1 MDDKGLT
8 VLGTNYWRSYALF
21 NAGVRR
27 EQAGDLESAEKL
39 YVEALKR
46 DPRNRGA
53 RLNLGALLLAGN
65 EHDRQRGIEQVKRAR
80 EESSQGPTVEADPI
94 YYASSVRLAATLYN
108 EKKATE
114 ALEVA
119 TDLLTRIDEKLAEM
133 DRLPQL
139 GRKMGTFFGALRGF
153 GILQV
158 ELTANVANNL
168 TQRYLAYLQKQMR
181 NASLEKTLKTMR
193 PGLVIMVVGLRAING
208 DEGAIAEMEADP
220 TLDCTT
226 PSAVQQY
233 NLACT
238 YSIAAEVTGKSNHLD
253 RALSHFAFA
262 QRLQPRHRTV
272 VEADESLR
280 HVRKERAQRFNEI
293 LEQYKPKP
301 RTATAPAAAAAATVL
316 PIASPT
322 VPLQQSA
329 PAS

>member
-1 MDDKGLT
+1 MNDKGLT

-27 EQAGDLESAEKL
+27 EQEGDLDSAEKL

-53 RLNLGALLLAGN
+53 RLNLGSLLLAGN
-65 EHDRQRGIEQVKRAR
+65 EQDRQRGIEQVKRAR
-80 EESSQGPTVEADPI
+80 EESSQAATVEADPI

-108 EKKATE
+108 EKKRGE
-114 ALEVA
+114 AQQIA
-119 TDLLTRIDEKLAEM
+119 TDLLKRIDEKLAEM

-139 GRKMGTFFGALRGF
+139 GRKMGRLFNALRGV
-153 GILQV
+153 GALQIA
-158 ELTANVANNL
+158 LTANVANNL

-193 PGLVIMVVGLRAING
+193 PSLVIMLAGLRAANG
-208 DEGAIAEMEADP
+208 DPLAIAEMEADP
-220 TLDCTT
+220 TLDCTM
-226 PSAVQQY
+226 PSSAQQY

-238 YSIAAEVTGKSNHLD
+238 YSIAAEMTRDERFLD
-253 RALSHFAFA
+253 RSLSHFAFA
-262 QRLQPRHRTV
+262 QRLQPRHQTV

-280 HVRKERAQRFNEI
+280 YVRKRRSKRFNEI

-301 RTATAPAAAAAATVL
+301 RTTAAAEKPAPVVQPVGGVQFGTGGTAT
-316 PIASPT
+316 I
-322 VPLQQSA
+322 
-329 PAS
+329 

>member
-1 MDDKGLT
+1 MGDKGLT

-27 EQAGDLESAEKL
+27 EQEGDLESAEKL

-65 EHDRQRGIEQVKRAR
+65 DHDRQRGIEQVKRAR
-80 EESSQGPTVEADPI
+80 EESSQGMTVEADPI

-108 EKKATE
+108 EKKEQE
-114 ALEVA
+114 ALNVA
-119 TDLLTRIDEKLAEM
+119 TDLLKRINEKLAEM

-139 GRKMGTFFGALRGF
+139 GRKMGKFFDTLRGI
-153 GILQV
+153 GILQIA
-158 ELTANVANNL
+158 LTANVANRL

-181 NASLEKTLKTMR
+181 NASLEKTLKTIR
-193 PGLVIMVVGLRAING
+193 PGLAIMVVGLRAFNG
-208 DEGAIAEMEADP
+208 DKGAIAEMEADP

-238 YSIAAEVTGKSNHLD
+238 YSIAAETTGEAGYLD

-280 HVRKERAQRFNEI
+280 YVRKERGQRFDEI
-293 LEQYKPKP
+293 IEHYKPKP
-301 RTATAPAAAAAATVL
+301 RAAASPEVPGTGQPQVPMAPVPAITATPA
-316 PIASPT
+316 
-322 VPLQQSA
+322 
-329 PAS
+329 

>member
-1 MDDKGLT
+1 MNHKGLT

-27 EQAGDLESAEKL
+27 EQEGDLESAEKL

-80 EESSQGPTVEADPI
+80 EESNQGPTVEADPI

-114 ALEVA
+114 AQEVA
-119 TDLLTRIDEKLAEM
+119 TDLLRRIDEKLAEM

-139 GRKMGTFFGALRGF
+139 GRKMGKLFDALRNIGF
-153 GILQV
+153 LQV
-158 ELTANVANNL
+158 AVTASVANRL

-193 PGLVIMVVGLRAING
+193 PSLVIMVAGLRAVNG
-208 DEGAIAEMEADP
+208 DQRAIAEMEADS
-220 TLDCTT
+220 TLDCTV
-226 PSAVQQY
+226 PSSAQQY

-238 YSIAAEVTGKSNHLD
+238 YSIAAEMSGDEKYLD
-253 RALSHFAFA
+253 RSLSHFAFA
-262 QRLQPRHRTV
+262 QRLQPRHQTV

-280 HVRKERAQRFNEI
+280 YVRKHRSKRFNEI

-301 RTATAPAAAAAATVL
+301 RTATAAATAHPM
-316 PIASPT
+316 PIAQPVGGIQMGTGGT
-322 VPLQQSA
+322 VTV
-329 PAS
+329 

>member
-27 EQAGDLESAEKL
+27 EQEGDLESAEKL

-65 EHDRQRGIEQVKRAR
+65 GHDRQRGIEQVKRAR
-80 EESSQGPTVEADPI
+80 EESSQGPAVEADPI

-108 EKKATE
+108 EKKEKE
-114 ALEVA
+114 ALDVA
-119 TDLLTRIDEKLAEM
+119 SDLQKRIDEKLAEM

-139 GRKMGTFFGALRGF
+139 GRKMGKFFGALRGI
-153 GILQV
+153 GILQIA
-158 ELTANVANNL
+158 LTANVANSL

-193 PGLVIMVVGLRAING
+193 PGLVIMVVGLRAFNG
-208 DEGAIAEMEADP
+208 DKGAIAEMEVDP

-238 YSIAAEVTGKSNHLD
+238 YSIAAEKTGEAGHLD

-262 QRLQPRHRTV
+262 QRLQPRHQTV

-280 HVRKERAQRFNEI
+280 YVRKERAQRFNEI

-301 RTATAPAAAAAATVL
+301 RTAASAPVVTATGQPPAPVGPPLTANTAPA
-316 PIASPT
+316 
-322 VPLQQSA
+322 
-329 PAS
+329 

>member
-1 MDDKGLT
+1 MNDKGLT

-27 EQAGDLESAEKL
+27 EQEGDLESAEKL

-80 EESSQGPTVEADPI
+80 EESSRGPTVEADPI

-108 EKKATE
+108 EKRAEE
-114 ALEVA
+114 ALKVA
-119 TDLLTRIDEKLAEM
+119 TDLLERIDEKLEIM

-139 GRKMGTFFGALRGF
+139 GRKMGKLFNALRGI
-153 GILQV
+153 GLLQIT
-158 ELTANVANNL
+158 LTASVANSL
-168 TQRYLAYLQKQMR
+168 TQRYLAYLHKQMR

-193 PGLVIMVVGLRAING
+193 PSLVIMVAGLRAVNG
-208 DEGAIAEMEADP
+208 DQRAIAEMEADP
-220 TLDCTT
+220 TLDCTV
-226 PSAVQQY
+226 PSPAQQY

-238 YSIAAEVTGKSNHLD
+238 YSIAAEVSHDEKYLD
-253 RALSHFAFA
+253 CSLSHFAFA

-272 VEADESLR
+272 VEADESLH
-280 HVRKERAQRFNEI
+280 HVRNERSKRFSEI

-301 RTATAPAAAAAATVL
+301 RTVKCAEPAPMAQPSPGVVLGTGGTATV
-316 PIASPT
+316 T
-322 VPLQQSA
+322 V
-329 PAS
+329 